1 MKLAKYLLPTGQA
14 GVGRVEGDQ
23 LLPLDL
29 SGGQYRSLFEI
40 LEADNPYEAAEFLTQ
55 RRRADS
61 AGQRHACCRR
71 STSRRS
77 GRPA

>member
-1 MKLAKYLLPTGQA
+1 MKLAKYQTSSGHV

-40 LEADNPYEAAEFLTQ
+40 LEADNPYETADFLT
-55 RRRADS
+55 RA
-61 AGQRHACCRR
+61 
-71 STSRRS
+71 
-77 GRPA
+77 GRKCGPPA